1 MQTAPTAPIAAAT
14 FRSVPARD
22 EDLVSIPV
30 DASVAFP
37 VTSLKERLST
47 EMRQALKSGDRVRLG
62 ALRLLAASVKNREVE
77 VRHELTDD
85 EFVEVATR
93 EVKRRQEAIDAYEG
107 VGRADRAETER
118 QEMDALR
125 EYVPAGLSDEEVEV
139 LIAAAVAETGAG
151 SPADL
156 GRVMGLVMS
165 RAKGRV
171 DGRAVQ
177 AKVREVL
184 SAAGDA

>member
-1 MQTAPTAPIAAAT
+1 
-14 FRSVPARD
+14 VPV
-22 EDLVSIPV
+22 LVSIAV
-30 DASVAFP
+30 DARVTLPVA
-37 VTSLKERLST
+37 SLKERLSI

-77 VRHELTDD
+77 VRHELSDE
-85 EFVEVATR
+85 EFVDVATR
-93 EVKRRQEAIDAYEG
+93 EVKRRQEAINAYERA
-107 VGRADRAETER
+107 GRADRAQTER
-118 QEMDALR
+118 QEMEALR
-125 EYVPAGLSDEEVEV
+125 EYVPAGLSDEEVDT
-139 LIAAAVAETGAG
+139 LIAAAVAETGAA

-177 AKVREVL
+177 AKVRDVL
-184 SAAGDA
+184 SGDP